1 MLLKDPILV
10 IEDICVYL
18 IVAVM
23 MYNKMPIFGA
33 LHLDWEA
40 IEGESERII
49 KKGGDRATSS
59 STRHSLSE
67 IESELVFMA
76 LSLFQKETQQQGK
89 SC

>member
-33 LHLDWEA
+33 LHLD
-40 IEGESERII
+40 
-49 KKGGDRATSS
+49 
-59 STRHSLSE
+59 
-67 IESELVFMA
+67 
-76 LSLFQKETQQQGK
+76 
-89 SC
+89 